1 MTQAQDIIASGFDL
15 DSLDAPQE
23 AQTSRVAVVVNAD
36 GEDECGFIVVGKNSE
51 QYQTAQHQI
60 RVEGLK
66 RSAKRKTQID
76 SSTDQGAAA
85 LAKTIERNETT
96 LAKAVVVGWFGF
108 KSGGKEA
115 GFNPAMLDKMFAA
128 KPTWKDKINAHVENE
143 ANFTKG

>member
-15 DSLDAPQE
+15 DSLDSPQE
-23 AQTSRVAVVVNAD
+23 QVTSRVAVVVNAD
-36 GEDECGFIVVGKNSE
+36 GDDECGFIVVGKNSQ
-51 QYQTAQHQI
+51 QYQDAQHQI

-76 SSTDQGAAA
+76 TSTDQGAAM

-96 LAKAVVVGWFGF
+96 LAKSVVVGWFGF

-115 GFNPAMLDKMFAA
+115 EFNHALLDKMFAA
-128 KPTWKDKINAHVENE
+128 KPTWKDKINAHIENE

>member
-15 DSLDAPQE
+15 ASLDAPQDD
-23 AQTSRVAVVVNAD
+23 QVSRVAVVTNAD
-36 GEDECGFIVVGKNSE
+36 GDDECGFIVVGKNSQ
-51 QYQTAQHQI
+51 QYQDAQHQI

-76 SSTDQGAAA
+76 SSTDQGAAT
-85 LAKTIERNETT
+85 LAKTIERNEIT

-108 KSGGKEA
+108 KSGGKEVP
-115 GFNPAMLDKMFAA
+115 FDPAMLDKMFSV

-143 ANFTKG
+143 ANFSKG